1 MRLIAGSKP
10 QILKIIKYQ
19 CIPFLDVKIDTDR
32 RVCIR
37 PICNIYKEYYIWLV
51 EQLKFLIGN
60 QLVDLNALMTDLWL
74 YYF

>member
-19 CIPFLDVKIDTDR
+19 RVPFLDVKIDTDR
-32 RVCIR
+32 RVCILL
-37 PICNIYKEYYIWLV
+37 ICNIYKEYYIWLV